1 MPCQF
6 AGGHLRHRRHR
17 KKLENKELRHTWR
30 NQRVA
35 GSVHKQKQSPSKNS
49 GRWCP
54 GEVAVT
60 RDGQPRTL
68 LAATLIM
75 IISLERTQKLKLH
88 RASVY
93 Q

>member
-6 AGGHLRHRRHR
+6 AGGHLRHRRHV

-60 RDGQPRTL
+60 RDGQPGKEGPCLR
-68 LAATLIM
+68 
-75 IISLERTQKLKLH
+75 LH
-88 RASVY
+88 
-93 Q
+93 

>member
-35 GSVHKQKQSPSKNS
+35 GSVHKQKQSPQKTPAAGAL
-49 GRWCP
+49 GRSPSPAMASRERKDPAC
-54 GEVAVT
+54 GYT
-60 RDGQPRTL
+60 NYDNIPRTYPK
-68 LAATLIM
+68 TK
-75 IISLERTQKLKLH
+75 TTP
-88 RASVY
+88 
-93 Q
+93 